1 MEDVNHLS
9 FKTKIQ
15 TYWELTKPDITFLI
29 LISTFLGYFLGV
41 QFIGGNIF
49 GNPLILL
56 HLLIGSILS
65 SSGVAILNEYIER
78 DQDAIMNR
86 TSKRPLP
93 SGKISPINALFFGIV
108 ISVIGVLELAL
119 FVNLYCGILSFFTV
133 VFYLF
138 IYTPMKQKT
147 PWNTLVGAIP
157 GALPPVGG
165 WFAVTNEFTSITG
178 VLFAIMFCWQ
188 IPHFLSLAYIYSS
201 DYKKGGFIMLPS
213 LYSNQVQTRV
223 YVVFFT
229 LLLIIITFALYFS
242 KIVGISYLVLN
253 MILST
258 VFIYFV
264 YKFVESVNLKS
275 AKQLFF
281 ASIIYLP
288 ILLILIIIS
297 S

>member
-1 MEDVNHLS
+1 MLKHYIS
-9 FKTKIQ
+9 
-15 TYWELTKPDITFLI
+15 LTKPRICLLV
-29 LISTFLGYFLGV
+29 LISTYFGYYLGLRYTGSYMTGLSEWIVFFHLI
-41 QFIGGNIF
+41 IGTLLSSAGACALNQAIEYDSDSKMDRTANRSIPKGHVSPLRAFIF
-49 GNPLILL
+49 GFSLSVAGIL
-56 HLLIGSILS
+56 
-65 SSGVAILNEYIER
+65 Y
-78 DQDAIMNR
+78 
-86 TSKRPLP
+86 
-93 SGKISPINALFFGIV
+93 LFFSINFIV
-108 ISVIGVLELAL
+108 SS
-119 FVNLYCGILSFFTV
+119 LSFLTIFSYV
-133 VFYLF
+133 C
-138 IYTPMKQKT
+138 IYTPFKKISSI
-147 PWNTLVGAIP
+147 NTLIGAIP

-165 WFAVTNEFTSITG
+165 WFAVTNEFTSITW

-229 LLLIIITFALYFS
+229 LLLIIITFSLYFS

-275 AKQLFF
+275 AKHLFF
-281 ASIIYLP
+281 ASIVYLP

>member
-1 MEDVNHLS
+1 MLKHYIS
-9 FKTKIQ
+9 
-15 TYWELTKPDITFLI
+15 LTKPRICLLV
-29 LISTFLGYFLGV
+29 LISTYFGYYLGLRYTGSYMTGLSEWIVFFHLI
-41 QFIGGNIF
+41 IGTLLSSAGACALNQAIEYDSDSKMDRTANRSIPKGYVSPLRAFIF
-49 GNPLILL
+49 GFSLSVAGIL
-56 HLLIGSILS
+56 
-65 SSGVAILNEYIER
+65 Y
-78 DQDAIMNR
+78 
-86 TSKRPLP
+86 
-93 SGKISPINALFFGIV
+93 LFFSINFIV
-108 ISVIGVLELAL
+108 SS
-119 FVNLYCGILSFFTV
+119 LSFLTIFSYV
-133 VFYLF
+133 C
-138 IYTPMKQKT
+138 IYTPFKKISSI
-147 PWNTLVGAIP
+147 NTLIGAIP

-165 WFAVTNEFTSITG
+165 WFAVTNEFTSITW

-229 LLLIIITFALYFS
+229 LLLIIITFSLYFS

-275 AKQLFF
+275 AKHLFF
-281 ASIIYLP
+281 ASIVYLP